1 MQRIEEGTTGDKA
14 ERCESEEERCRC
26 GGGGGITVQRE
37 SPLSNG
43 ASSHQHRPHCV
54 HNARVHS
61 GGSSAR
67 RERRAEVFPH
77 QVSELGTT

>member
-1 MQRIEEGTTGDKA
+1 MGDKV
-14 ERCESEEERCRC
+14 ERCEVRKN
-26 GGGGGITVQRE
+26 GATIVVVQRE

-43 ASSHQHRPHCV
+43 ASSHPHRPHCV

-67 RERRAEVFPH
+67 RERRAEVFPR
-77 QVSELGTT
+77 QVSELGTR